1 MPIYQCIIPE
11 GLLDESQRENIAG
24 EITRI
29 HCDATG
35 APRSFVNVVFRDMPN
50 GRVFTGASRSTHSIV
65 FGDIRAGRDVAT
77 RQAMLRNLSQM
88 WTRLTDQ
95 PEENSSSRCGK
106 SKPKTQS
113 KPAVILPEPGEEQR
127 WLEQTKQGCS
137 SRACFRAEISL
148 ASRARNWWRSRDG

>member
-1 MPIYQCIIPE
+1 MPIYQCISPE

-35 APRSFVNVVFRDMPN
+35 APRSFVNVVFQDMPN

-65 FGDIRAGRDVAT
+65 FGDIRAAGMSRHGRRCFEICRKCGHGSLT
-77 RQAMLRNLSQM
+77 SQ
-88 WTRLTDQ
+88 RRS
-95 PEENSSSRCGK
+95 PSSRCGK

-113 KPAVILPEPGEEQR
+113 KPA
-127 WLEQTKQGCS
+127 
-137 SRACFRAEISL
+137 
-148 ASRARNWWRSRDG
+148 

>member
-1 MPIYQCIIPE
+1 MPIYQCISPE

-35 APRSFVNVVFRDMPN
+35 APRSFVNVVFQDMPN
-50 GRVFTGASRSTHSIV
+50 GRVFTGASRSTHSIL

-77 RQAMLRNLSQM
+77 RQAMLRDLSLM

-95 PEENSSSRCGK
+95 PEGEVLIALREVKAENAIEAG
-106 SKPKTQS
+106 
-113 KPAVILPEPGEEQR
+113 VILPEPGEEQQ
-127 WLEQTKQGCS
+127 WLEQTKQ
-137 SRACFRAEISL
+137 R
-148 ASRARNWWRSRDG
+148 